1 MGEHSAMPR
10 MNWSSADIAG
20 TFSLFKQKCQI
31 LFAVKEIKRE
41 NTVNYILMYIGDEGL
56 RIYNSWTLS
65 ENDKADPN
73 VVWKKFELHIEP
85 KVNFR
90 VQRFYLQKY
99 SQRESESIDDYMARC
114 KLQALKCKFSQN
126 EAEERLIE
134 QLIVG
139 TNLSELQKE
148 LLGRDDK
155 LTLEQALN
163 IGRTHEA
170 SISHMSQ
177 LQGVQT
183 RQADIHY
190 VKAGGK
196 TRCYFC
202 AGSHLKNEPCP
213 AYNTICNRCG
223 GKNHWKKACRKSTHA
238 KQDHRGRGR
247 GNRRGRSG
255 SRNRHD
261 DESRKH
267 DRDGWSHNSDDRR
280 GVHAFTR
287 DDEQSCDGH
296 VTSQFEHLSFA
307 TMSLLPNEQ
316 DNRDEVFAKLDIKL
330 SNKDRRQTAD
340 LKVKVDTGAQ
350 GNILPLRIFRRM
362 FPEKLTAEGTPV
374 MVPWHHGVTQHCQHT
389 MAPRFHNMD
398 Q

>member
-1 MGEHSAMPR
+1 MAEHSAMPR

-41 NTVNYILMYIGDEGL
+41 NMVNYILMYIGDEGL

-73 VVWKKFELHIEP
+73 VVWKKFEAHIEP

-99 SQRESESIDDYMARC
+99 SQSETESIDDYMARC

-190 VKAGGK
+190 VKTGGK
-196 TRCYFC
+196 TSCYFC
-202 AGSHLKNEPCP
+202 AGSHPKNGRCP
-213 AYNTICNRCG
+213 AFGTLCKRCG
-223 GKNHWKKACRKSTHA
+223 GK
-238 KQDHRGRGR
+238 
-247 GNRRGRSG
+247 
-255 SRNRHD
+255 
-261 DESRKH
+261 
-267 DRDGWSHNSDDRR
+267 
-280 GVHAFTR
+280 
-287 DDEQSCDGH
+287 
-296 VTSQFEHLSFA
+296 
-307 TMSLLPNEQ
+307 
-316 DNRDEVFAKLDIKL
+316 I
-330 SNKDRRQTAD
+330 
-340 LKVKVDTGAQ
+340 TG
-350 GNILPLRIFRRM
+350 
-362 FPEKLTAEGTPV
+362 K
-374 MVPWHHGVTQHCQHT
+374 
-389 MAPRFHNMD
+389 
-398 Q
+398 

>member
-1 MGEHSAMPR
+1 M
-10 MNWSSADIAG
+10 
-20 TFSLFKQKCQI
+20 
-31 LFAVKEIKRE
+31 
-41 NTVNYILMYIGDEGL
+41 VNYILMYIGDEGL
-56 RIYNSWTLS
+56 GIYNSWTLS

-73 VVWKKFELHIEP
+73 VVWKKFESHIEP

-99 SQRESESIDDYMARC
+99 SQCESESIDDYMARC
-114 KLQALKCKFSQN
+114 KLQALKCQFSHN

-163 IGRTHEA
+163 IGRTHKA

-183 RQADIHY
+183 RQTDIHY

-202 AGSHLKNEPCP
+202 AGSHPKNERCP
-213 AYNTICNRCG
+213 ANNTICKRCG
-223 GKNHWKKACRKSTHA
+223 GKNHWQIACRKSTHT

-247 GNRRGRSG
+247 GNRRSF
-255 SRNRHD
+255 
-261 DESRKH
+261 K
-267 DRDGWSHNSDDRR
+267 
-280 GVHAFTR
+280 
-287 DDEQSCDGH
+287 
-296 VTSQFEHLSFA
+296 VT
-307 TMSLLPNEQ
+307 
-316 DNRDEVFAKLDIKL
+316 K
-330 SNKDRRQTAD
+330 
-340 LKVKVDTGAQ
+340 
-350 GNILPLRIFRRM
+350 
-362 FPEKLTAEGTPV
+362 
-374 MVPWHHGVTQHCQHT
+374 
-389 MAPRFHNMD
+389 
-398 Q
+398 